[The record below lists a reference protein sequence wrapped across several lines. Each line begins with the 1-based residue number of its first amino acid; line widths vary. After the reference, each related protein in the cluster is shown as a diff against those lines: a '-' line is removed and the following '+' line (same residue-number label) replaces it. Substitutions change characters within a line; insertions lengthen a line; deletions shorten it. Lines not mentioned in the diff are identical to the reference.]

1 MTHDA
6 LEICNK
12 GDTGERVPLWFN
24 VRDVTN
30 GRLTI
35 YWNDQVIYDTEAR
48 NPRWEQRGR
57 KNPEA
62 KHPGMKAQPGVNQI
76 KVVFRRQ
83 NLHRKSSAW
92 FSMVG
97 DCMHAC
103 MLCIFAPHSI
113 HMRTCAH
120 AYPHACL

>member
-1 MTHDA
+1 MTYDA
-6 LEICNK
+6 LGICNK
-12 GDTGERVPLWFN
+12 GDAGERVPLKFG

-35 YWNDQVIYDTEAR
+35 YWNDQVIYDTEAQ
-48 NPRWEQRGR
+48 NPRWEQHGR

-62 KHPGMKAQPGVNQI
+62 KNPGMKAQPGLNQI

-83 NLHRKSSAW
+83 NLHKKSSAW

-120 AYPHACL
+120 ACAHACL